1 MVQGGQRV
9 EPDELSTFSA
19 PGPGVSGPAGPNAS
33 GSGRATKP
41 PLARNTGPLSPEA
54 AAEGESA
61 LARFRQRL
69 HRIIFE
75 TDTPAGRAFDIVLIW
90 AILISVSSVILE
102 SVAGIRREFGTL
114 LSIIEWTCTILFT
127 LEYLLRL
134 SSLKRPLGYA
144 VSFFGIID
152 ILSIIPTYMTLFI
165 PGTQVFSV
173 LRIFRFLRLFRIFK
187 LIRYMR
193 EARVLVSA
201 LRSSLPKITVFLV
214 ALIGIVVTMGALMYV
229 IEGESNGFTSMPK
242 GIYWAVS
249 TLSTVGY
256 GDMVPKTVAG
266 QAIASM
272 VMIMGYSIL
281 AVPTGIVSVEIAQAS
296 KNLRDEMACPDCG
309 SAAHDVDAVFCKLCG
324 SSLGGTVTG

>member
-1 MVQGGQRV
+1 MVQGRQRA
-9 EPDELSTFSA
+9 EPDELKKSPF
-19 PGPGVSGPAGPNAS
+19 P
-33 GSGRATKP
+33 
-41 PLARNTGPLSPEA
+41 PEA
-54 AAEGESA
+54 AAEGDSA
-61 LARFRQRL
+61 IARFRQRL

-90 AILISVSSVILE
+90 AILISIGSVILE

-114 LSIIEWTCTILFT
+114 LSVIEWTCTILFT
-127 LEYLLRL
+127 LEYILRL
-134 SSLKRPLGYA
+134 ASLRHPLGYA
-144 VSFFGIID
+144 MSFFGFID
-152 ILSIIPTYMTLFI
+152 ILSILPTYLALFI

-214 ALIGIVVTMGALMYV
+214 ALIGIVVSMGALMYA
-229 IEGESNGFTSMPK
+229 IEGEANGFTSMPK
-242 GIYWAVS
+242 GIYWAIS

-266 QAIASM
+266 QTLASF

-281 AVPTGIVSVEIAQAS
+281 AVPTGIVSVEIAQAAR
-296 KNLRDEMACPDCG
+296 NMRDETVCPACG

-324 SSLGGTVTG
+324 ASIPGGGPHTG